1 MIEYPKIGKISSIQK
16 LPEEMFY
23 KMGALKNFSKFKR
36 KHLISESLLWLKFQV
51 CGVFLW
57 ILQNFQ
63 ERLFYRTPPR
73 DYFWILTRS

>member
-16 LPEEMFY
+16 LPEAMFY

-51 CGVFLW
+51 CGVFL
-57 ILQNFQ
+57 
-63 ERLFYRTPPR
+63 
-73 DYFWILTRS
+73 